1 MLSTVMFSV
10 IILRVVTLSVNK
22 LGVIRTIVM
31 LFVLTPSVVA
41 PLRQSKVLCQV

>member
-1 MLSTVMFSV
+1 MLSVT
-10 IILRVVTLSVNK
+10 ILRVVTLSVNK

-31 LFVLTPSVVA
+31 LFVVMPNVVA